1 MSELDLNYHRF
12 AENLGSRSLV
22 EQWQRCIQ
30 LSSEPY
36 AWLFSDDDVMDP
48 ECVGAFYAALE
59 KTESKFDL
67 YRFNTLEINAQGKVI
82 KLYPPHPPVESVIE
96 FAYHRL
102 NRNRES
108 FISEYIFARKA
119 FDANGGMVKF
129 PLAWCSDDASW
140 ITFAGDQGIY
150 TIDGPKIY
158 WRNSNVN
165 ISFAAPAR
173 REDKLEACGLYLAW
187 LNQKFT
193 SAAINKDLNIDS
205 QIFLECQKNWLLRQI
220 RNQAPLW
227 LGTWL
232 KISKEQKFSCLG
244 SPLGRFISMV
254 LIDFNFLFSRIF
266 AMLSGKN

>member
-1 MSELDLNYHRF
+1 ME
-12 AENLGSRSLV
+12 
-22 EQWQRCIQ
+22 
-30 LSSEPY
+30 
-36 AWLFSDDDVMDP
+36 P
-48 ECVGAFYAALE
+48 ECVEAFYAALE

-140 ITFAGDQGIY
+140 ITFAEDQGIY

-165 ISFAAPAR
+165 ISFAAPDTPR
-173 REDKLEACGLYLAW
+173 GQTR
-187 LNQKFT
+187 
-193 SAAINKDLNIDS
+193 S
-205 QIFLECQKNWLLRQI
+205 LR
-220 RNQAPLW
+220 P
-227 LGTWL
+227 
-232 KISKEQKFSCLG
+232 
-244 SPLGRFISMV
+244 
-254 LIDFNFLFSRIF
+254 
-266 AMLSGKN
+266 LSGMAESEIHFRSHKQRFKHRFTDLP